1 VGLKAINHAKII
13 TLDSVIDDGVI
24 IFDARIIE
32 VLSQAEFEKLNFEGE
47 VIDAK
52 GLYLSPG
59 FIDIHTHGAGGSE
72 TMDGSAESVLAMA
85 HTHARHGTTSILP
98 TTLAA
103 NTKELSKVM
112 DAVRPLVGKSSNGAR
127 ILGIHLEG
135 PFLSKEFC
143 GAQNADEIGPPTKVD
158 IENLKPYLPIIKMMS
173 MAPELEGV
181 CEYATELRKAGIVCS
196 VGHSAAEYVDMKRA
210 VESGFTHVTH
220 LYSACSTIKRINAY
234 RHLGVIESAYLFDEL
249 TVDIIADG
257 RHLPYEL
264 VQLIL
269 KCKGIDHT
277 VLISDSLCF
286 AGSDITEGRIYTA
299 SNGIEVVYEDEVMK
313 MADRTA
319 FAGSVAT
326 GDVLLRNTKLY
337 VGVAIVDAVKM
348 MTRNPAKVLG
358 LENEIGTLAKGAKA
372 DFALFDDEINIAM
385 TFIEGEKIL

>member
-1 VGLKAINHAKII
+1 MKKAITHAKII
-13 TLDSVIDDGVI
+13 TLDSVIDDGAI
-24 IFDARIIE
+24 IFDDRISE
-32 VLSQAEFEKLNFEGE
+32 VLSQAEFEKLNFEGQ
-47 VIDAK
+47 VIDAN

-72 TMDGSAESVLAMA
+72 TMDKSAESVLAMA

-143 GAQNADEIGPPTKVD
+143 GAQNADEIGPPTQAD
-158 IENLKPYLPIIKMMS
+158 IEILKPYLPMIKMMS

-181 CEYATELRKAGIVCS
+181 CEYAAELRKAGIVCS
-196 VGHSAAEYVDMKRA
+196 VGHSAADYADMKRA

-264 VQLIL
+264 VQLVL

-286 AGSDITEGRIYTA
+286 AGSDIQEGKTYTA

-326 GDVLLRNTKLY
+326 GDILLRNTKQY